1 MEIFISVAMLIT
13 ITLAI
18 GFGYKLKGIESLGVV
33 PSRVELE
40 KIIGV
45 EASIS
50 GAEVLLFTTELCS
63 KCPQVRKKLQTKN
76 INFAEIDVTN
86 RLDLASKLQIK
97 QTPTILVI
105 NRDGQ
110 IKTRLSG
117 SISQNDLS
125 ELQLSE
131 LSHANN

>member
-63 KCPQVRKKLQTKN
+63 KCPQVRKNLQAKN
-76 INFAEIDVTN
+76 INFAEIDVTD

-97 QTPTILVI
+97 QTPTILVVSQ
-105 NRDGQ
+105 DGQ
-110 IKTRLSG
+110 IRSRLSG
-117 SISQNDLS
+117 SISQKNLS
-125 ELQLSE
+125 DLQLSE
-131 LSHANN
+131 LTHAKN

>member
-63 KCPQVRKKLQTKN
+63 KCPQVRKNLQAKN
-76 INFAEIDVTN
+76 INFAEIDVTD

-97 QTPTILVI
+97 QTPTILVV

-110 IKTRLSG
+110 IKSRLSG
-117 SISQNDLS
+117 SISQKNLS
-125 ELQLSE
+125 DLQLSE
-131 LSHANN
+131 LSHAKN

>member
-63 KCPQVRKKLQTKN
+63 KCPQVRKNLQAKN
-76 INFAEIDVTN
+76 INFAEIDVTD

-97 QTPTILVI
+97 QTPTILVVSQ
-105 NRDGQ
+105 DGQ
-110 IKTRLSG
+110 IKSRLSG
-117 SISQNDLS
+117 SISQKNLS
-125 ELQLSE
+125 NLQLSE
-131 LSHANN
+131 LSHAKN

>member
-1 MEIFISVAMLIT
+1 MEIFISVAVLIT

-63 KCPQVRKKLQTKN
+63 KCPQVRKNLQAKN

-131 LSHANN
+131 LSHAKS

>member
-1 MEIFISVAMLIT
+1 MEIFISVVVLIA

-63 KCPQVRKKLQTKN
+63 KCPQVRKNLQAKN
-76 INFAEIDVTN
+76 INFAEIDVTD

-97 QTPTILVI
+97 QTPTILVVSQ
-105 NRDGQ
+105 DGQ
-110 IKTRLSG
+110 IKSRLSG
-117 SISQNDLS
+117 SISQKNLS
-125 ELQLSE
+125 DLQLSE
-131 LSHANN
+131 LTHAKN

>member
-63 KCPQVRKKLQTKN
+63 KCPQVRKNLQAKN
-76 INFAEIDVTN
+76 INFAEIDVTD

-97 QTPTILVI
+97 QTPTILVV

-110 IKTRLSG
+110 IRSRLSG
-117 SISQNDLS
+117 SISQKNLS
-125 ELQLSE
+125 DLQLSE
-131 LSHANN
+131 LSHAKN

>member
-1 MEIFISVAMLIT
+1 MEIFVSVAMLIT

-63 KCPQVRKKLQTKN
+63 KCPQVRKNLQAKN
-76 INFAEIDVTN
+76 INFAEIDVTD

-97 QTPTILVI
+97 QTPTILVVSQ
-105 NRDGQ
+105 DGQ
-110 IKTRLSG
+110 IRSRLSG
-117 SISQNDLS
+117 SISQKNLS
-125 ELQLSE
+125 DLQLSE
-131 LSHANN
+131 LTHAKN

>member
-1 MEIFISVAMLIT
+1 MEIFISVAVLIA

-63 KCPQVRKKLQTKN
+63 KCPQVRKNLQAKN
-76 INFAEIDVTN
+76 INFAEIDVTD

-97 QTPTILVI
+97 QTPTILVV

-110 IKTRLSG
+110 IRSRLSG
-117 SISQNDLS
+117 SISQKNLS
-125 ELQLSE
+125 DLQLSE
-131 LSHANN
+131 LSHAKN

>member
-1 MEIFISVAMLIT
+1 MEIFISVAILIT

-63 KCPQVRKKLQTKN
+63 KCPQVRKNLQAKN

-97 QTPTILVI
+97 QTPTILVVSQ
-105 NRDGQ
+105 DGQ
-110 IKTRLSG
+110 IRSRLSG
-117 SISQNDLS
+117 SISQKNLS
-125 ELQLSE
+125 DLQLSE
-131 LSHANN
+131 LTNAKN

>member
-63 KCPQVRKKLQTKN
+63 KCPQVTKNLQAKN
-76 INFAEIDVTN
+76 INFAEIDVTD

-97 QTPTILVI
+97 QTPTILVVSQ
-105 NRDGQ
+105 DGQ
-110 IKTRLSG
+110 IRSRLSG
-117 SISQNDLS
+117 SISQKNLS
-125 ELQLSE
+125 DLQLSE
-131 LSHANN
+131 LTHAKN

>member
-63 KCPQVRKKLQTKN
+63 KCPQVRKNLQAKN
-76 INFAEIDVTN
+76 INFAEIDVTD

-97 QTPTILVI
+97 QTPTILVVSQ
-105 NRDGQ
+105 DGQ
-110 IKTRLSG
+110 IKSRLSG
-117 SISQNDLS
+117 SISQKNLS
-125 ELQLSE
+125 DLQLSE
-131 LSHANN
+131 LTHAKN

>member
-63 KCPQVRKKLQTKN
+63 KCPQVRKNLQAKN
-76 INFAEIDVTN
+76 INFAEIDVTD

-97 QTPTILVI
+97 QTPTILVVSQ
-105 NRDGQ
+105 DGQ
-110 IKTRLSG
+110 IKSRLSG
-117 SISQNDLS
+117 SISQKNLS
-125 ELQLSE
+125 DLQLSE
-131 LSHANN
+131 LSHAKN

>member
-1 MEIFISVAMLIT
+1 MEIFYSTAALLA

-18 GFGYKLKGIESLGVV
+18 GLGYKLKGIEALGVV

-45 EASIS
+45 EASAS

-63 KCPQVRKKLQTKN
+63 KCPQVRKNLRNKN
-76 INFAEIDVTN
+76 IHFAEIDVTD

-97 QTPTILVI
+97 QTPTVLVI
-105 NRDGQ
+105 GQDGL

-117 SISQNDLS
+117 SITQQQLAELDLR
-125 ELQLSE
+125 E
-131 LSHANN
+131 LSNAKN

>member
-1 MEIFISVAMLIT
+1 MEIFVSVAMLIT

-63 KCPQVRKKLQTKN
+63 KCPQVRKNLQAKK
-76 INFAEIDVTN
+76 INFAEIDVTD

-97 QTPTILVI
+97 QTPTILVVSQ
-105 NRDGQ
+105 DGQ
-110 IKTRLSG
+110 IRSRLSG
-117 SISQNDLS
+117 SISQKNLS
-125 ELQLSE
+125 DLQLSE
-131 LSHANN
+131 LTHAKN

>member
-18 GFGYKLKGIESLGVV
+18 GFGYKLKGIGSLGVV

-63 KCPQVRKKLQTKN
+63 KCPQVRKNLQAKN
-76 INFAEIDVTN
+76 INFAEIDVTD

-97 QTPTILVI
+97 QTPTILVV

-110 IKTRLSG
+110 IRSRLSG
-117 SISQNDLS
+117 SISQKNLS
-125 ELQLSE
+125 DLQLSE
-131 LSHANN
+131 LSHAKN

>member
-63 KCPQVRKKLQTKN
+63 KCPQVRKNLQAKN
-76 INFAEIDVTN
+76 INFAEIDVTD

-97 QTPTILVI
+97 QTPTILVVSQ
-105 NRDGQ
+105 DGQ
-110 IKTRLSG
+110 IRSRLSG
-117 SISQNDLS
+117 SISQKNLS
-125 ELQLSE
+125 DLQLSE
-131 LSHANN
+131 LSHAKN